1 LQQIIEQNHA
11 YTDQHIKYVRHDLR
25 AGIVYD
31 LWFLDN
37 NDRMKTAIGLIKFVL
52 KATTLTDE
60 GVDEPW

>member
-11 YTDQHIKYVRHDLR
+11 YTDQHIKYVRYDLR